1 MRGIAM
7 FIIFTCQGRVSDA
20 VPKENVK
27 PSDGHC
33 RDERTLPFSSS

>member
-7 FIIFTCQGRVSDA
+7 FIIFTCQVSDA